1 MAGYP
6 KTPLGKNL
14 GLKPGQRI
22 ALVNAPPGFP
32 ALLGDLPAGAR
43 LLQRAKNPVDL
54 TLWFVANLRTLE
66 HGMPRQTRR
75 PGRDGSRMMWP
86 KQASGVA
93 TDVGQTGVLR
103 AGLGAGPVD
112 VKIAAIDATRSG
124 LKFTRRR
131 R

>member
-1 MAGYP
+1 
-6 KTPLGKNL
+6 
-14 GLKPGQRI
+14 
-22 ALVNAPPGFP
+22 
-32 ALLGDLPAGAR
+32 
-43 LLQRAKNPVDL
+43 
-54 TLWFVANLRTLE
+54 
-66 HGMPRQTRR
+66 
-75 PGRDGSRMMWP
+75 MMWP